1 MVMRRYYGFETVLK
15 LLILEIRLEMKG
27 ITRSASQTVST
38 RLFLL
43 RQGYFSKI
51 TLFCLNLT
59 KNSRSLGIRIS
70 NRFSKFLSSVF
81 SIAELVQKV
90 AKCYET

>member
-27 ITRSASQTVST
+27 IARSASQTVST
-38 RLFLL
+38 RLFQL

-51 TLFCLNLT
+51 TLLCLNLT

-70 NRFSKFLSSVF
+70 NRFSKFLSSSF
-81 SIAELVQKV
+81 RPRNSFK
-90 AKCYET
+90 K

>member
-27 ITRSASQTVST
+27 VARSASQTIST
-38 RLFLL
+38 RPFQL

-59 KNSRSLGIRIS
+59 KNFRGRGIRIS
-70 NRFSKFLSSVF
+70 NRFSKFLSSF
-81 SIAELVQKV
+81 FDHGTRSK
-90 AKCYET
+90 K